1 MQLVV
6 LAYVSSGSFIS
17 LAEDPC
23 RTFPGQ
29 RDGAE
34 EPKGPTTAAMPE
46 EGCEK
51 TIMVLLFFFVELYA
65 GLL

>member
-23 RTFPGQ
+23 RTFPKPEGWSRRVQ
-29 RDGAE
+29 RPSYGSDA
-34 EPKGPTTAAMPE
+34 
-46 EGCEK
+46 
-51 TIMVLLFFFVELYA
+51 
-65 GLL
+65 

>member
-23 RTFPGQ
+23 RTSPRPEGRSRRAQ
-29 RDGAE
+29 
-34 EPKGPTTAAMPE
+34 GPATAAMPE

-51 TIMVLLFFFVELYA
+51 MIMVLLSFLCTE
-65 GLL
+65 